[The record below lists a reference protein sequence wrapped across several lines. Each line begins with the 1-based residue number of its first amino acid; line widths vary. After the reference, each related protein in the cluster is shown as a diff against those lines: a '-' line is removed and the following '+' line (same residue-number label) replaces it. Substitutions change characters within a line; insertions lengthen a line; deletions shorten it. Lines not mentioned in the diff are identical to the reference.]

1 MAPSTALSH
10 INGNGVVPAEDQREA
25 VFLTSILQV
34 RDEVFAG
41 KHPRI
46 RLPAKVLEQVAPRPP
61 PHIAPSIKPTANGM
75 STGASPSHPFP
86 PRPEGSQPHSQWQA
100 ASASRPYSAKSASS
114 GIDPALL
121 TKSDTLIRAEI
132 QLKRQQLER
141 ALKDQFDRKGRT
153 HGDER
158 EVYLDVNNL
167 LAEAQRLVKPV
178 SGLRVVSAAN
188 SDAESFDENS
198 YYSSKANSWSSDEAE
213 RNQSNITDAAEPL
226 TLQGKRVANA
236 EQLTAPKPNQAKHV
250 EPTVIDLD
258 EEPYEPADDLDI
270 YEPEPEPARVH
281 EDAEESDYSPPPAE
295 LGPSNPRRGRGR
307 ENNGVVNGYGVD
319 AFLSFVAPA
328 LPQLCWF
335 TCYQQSGLQS
345 IRHSPHNIPRLR
357 LRYNATHWRRNSRIL
372 LTC

>member
-61 PHIAPSIKPTANGM
+61 PHIAPPARPTANGT
-75 STGASPSHPFP
+75 STGASSSHPFP
-86 PRPEGSQPHSQWQA
+86 PRPEGSQPHSQRQA

-141 ALKDQFDRKGRT
+141 ALKDQFDRKGRM

-178 SGLRVVSAAN
+178 SGLRVVSAAD

-270 YEPEPEPARVH
+270 YEPEPARVH